1 MNYRVLAAAS
11 LAAFAF
17 GAAPVLAQTSNGAA
31 AIKSINK
38 DNDDT
43 LELAEVINAGVK
55 TFEAI
60 NPDGDTT
67 LESGETQGRLTAA
80 DWKKA
85 NTDGDETLEMDE
97 WLKILRAR
105 FKAADKNKDGKL
117 TAAELDS
124 KPGQGV
130 LVMIVK

>member
-1 MNYRVLAAAS
+1 MNYRVSVSAALLALAFSAAP
-11 LAAFAF
+11 AFAQAT
-17 GAAPVLAQTSNGAA
+17 GAD

-38 DNDDT
+38 DSDDT
-43 LELAEVINAGVK
+43 LEIAEVIDAGAKV
-55 TFEAI
+55 FAAI

-67 LESGETQGRLTAA
+67 LESGETEGRLTKA

-97 WLKILRAR
+97 WLKILRTR

-124 KPGQGV
+124 KAGKGV